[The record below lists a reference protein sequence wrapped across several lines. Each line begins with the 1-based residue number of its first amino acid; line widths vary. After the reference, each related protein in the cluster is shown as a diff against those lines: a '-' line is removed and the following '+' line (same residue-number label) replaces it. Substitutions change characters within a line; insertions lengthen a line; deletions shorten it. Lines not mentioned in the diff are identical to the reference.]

1 MQQMTEPTTFEAL
14 EVSPAVVARLKKD
27 DISSPFPIQTRV
39 LPPAL
44 AGRDVFGQA
53 ETGSGKTLAFAIPI
67 VERAP
72 QDHDRRPWALVMV
85 PTRELAAQVAEE
97 IRKIGG
103 SLKVMS
109 AYGGTPVVKDIKTLE
124 KGVDVVVATP
134 GRLADLY
141 ERGALVLDRVS
152 ILVLDEADR
161 MLDLGFV
168 YDMDWLIRRLP
179 ATRQTM
185 LFSATLPPAV
195 RQLARR
201 YTTDAEHVEVLSTS
215 STVESSEHRF
225 FVVHALDKFQ
235 VLLTLLNREPRTIVF
250 VSTKRFAAKLET
262 ELRGAGVAAAGLHGD
277 MRQGA
282 RTTSLQRFSSGKATV
297 LVASDVAA
305 RGLDV
310 EAIAQVINYDPPQDA
325 TTYLH
330 RSGRTA
336 RAGAP
341 GLVITLCTSKERGHV
356 QQMLSHL
363 KLEATVE
370 EVFSTSEVLRDLA
383 S

>member
-1 MQQMTEPTTFEAL
+1 MQEIDEATTFEEIGVSA
-14 EVSPAVVARLKKD
+14 EVLARLARGN
-27 DISSPFPIQTRV
+27 ITAPFPIQTRV
-39 LPPAL
+39 IPPAL

-67 VERAP
+67 VERMPAQRDP
-72 QDHDRRPWALVMV
+72 RPWALVMV
-85 PTRELAAQVAEE
+85 PTRELAAQVADE
-97 IRKIGG
+97 IDKVGG

-109 AYGGTPVVKDIKTLE
+109 AYGGTPVVKDIRRLE

-179 ATRQTM
+179 AERQTM
-185 LFSATLPPAV
+185 MFSATLPPSV

-201 YTTDAEHVEVLSTS
+201 YTTDAEHIEVTSTS

-235 VLLTLLNREPRTIVF
+235 VLMTLLEREPRTLIF
-250 VSTKRFAAKLET
+250 VSTKRFAAKLES
-262 ELRGAGVAAAGLHGD
+262 ELRTSGVAVAGLHGD

-282 RTTSLQRFSSGKATV
+282 RTTALARFTSGKAKV

-310 EAIAQVINYDPPQDA
+310 EGIAQVINYDPPQDP

-341 GLVITLCTSKERGHV
+341 GLVITLCTSKERGHI

-363 KLEATVE
+363 HLQAAVE
-370 EVFSTSEVLRDLA
+370 EVFSTSEILRDLA

>member
-1 MQQMTEPTTFEAL
+1 MSEPSTFEEL
-14 EVSPAVVARLKKD
+14 DVSPEVIARLSKN
-27 DISSPFPIQTRV
+27 DISAPFAIQTRV

-44 AGRDVFGQA
+44 AGQDVFGQA

-67 VERAP
+67 IERAP
-72 QDHDRRPWALVMV
+72 KEKDVRPWALVMV
-85 PTRELAAQVAEE
+85 PTRELAAQVADE
-97 IRKIGG
+97 IRKISGG
-103 SLKVMS
+103 LKVMS
-109 AYGGTPVVKDIKTLE
+109 AYGGTPVAKDIQRLE
-124 KGVDVVVATP
+124 KGIDVVVATP

-141 ERGALVLDRVS
+141 ERGALVLDRVA

-179 ATRQTM
+179 AQRQTM

-201 YTTDAEHVEVLSTS
+201 YTTDATHVEVVSAGPM
-215 STVESSEHRF
+215 VESSEHRF

-235 VLLTLLNREPRTIVF
+235 VLLTLLGREPRTLVF
-250 VSTKRFAAKLET
+250 VSTKRFAAKLES
-262 ELRGAGVAAAGLHGD
+262 ELRASGIAAAGLHGD

-282 RTTSLQRFSSGKATV
+282 RTTALARFTSGKATV

-310 EAIAQVINYDPPQDA
+310 EAIGQVINYDPPQDP

-341 GLVITLCTSKERGHV
+341 GLVVTLCTSKERGHV
-356 QQMLSHL
+356 QQMLAHL
-363 KLEATVE
+363 HLDAAVE
-370 EVFSTSEVLRDLA
+370 EVFSTSEILRDLA

>member
-1 MQQMTEPTTFEAL
+1 MQQLTEAGTFEEL
-14 EVSPAVVARLKKD
+14 HVSSEVVERLKKS
-27 DISSPFPIQTRV
+27 DISAPFPIQSRV
-39 LPPAL
+39 IPPAL
-44 AGRDVFGQA
+44 EGRDVFGQA

-67 VERAP
+67 IERAP
-72 QDHDRRPWALVMV
+72 RKKGSRPFALVMV
-85 PTRELAAQVAEE
+85 PTRELPAQVADE
-97 IRKIGG
+97 IKKIGG
-103 SLKVMS
+103 NLRTMS
-109 AYGGTPVVKDIKTLE
+109 AYGGTPVVKDIQRLE

-141 ERGALVLDRVS
+141 ERGALVLDQIS

-168 YDMDWLIRRLP
+168 YDMDWLIRKLP
-179 ATRQTM
+179 AARQTM
-185 LFSATLPPAV
+185 LFSATLPPSV

-201 YTTDAEHVEVLSTS
+201 YTTDAEHVEIVSTS
-215 STVESSEHRF
+215 ATVESSEHHF

-235 VLLTLLNREPRTIVF
+235 VLLTLLEREPRTIVF
-250 VSTKRFAAKLET
+250 VSTKRFAAKLES
-262 ELRGAGVAAAGLHGD
+262 ELRGAGIAAAGLHGD

-282 RTTSLQRFSSGKATV
+282 RTTALARFSAGKASV

-310 EAIAQVINYDPPQDA
+310 EAIAQVINYDPPQDP

-341 GLVITLCTSKERGHV
+341 GLVVTLCTSKERGHV
-356 QQMLSHL
+356 NQMLSHL
-363 KLEATVE
+363 HLDAAVE